1 MHKSL
6 ITNGLAALLVCV
18 GYVSPYYGDIT
29 MTTGLF
35 ALSGGVTNWLAV
47 HMLFEKVPL
56 MYGSGVVPRRFV
68 EFKSTLRALI
78 MAEFFSAEQIERFV
92 AEGPWSA
99 EEISKQVDEDL
110 IFDGIVQ
117 VIETSQLGSML
128 SMVGGRQA
136 LEPLRE
142 PVGEKVRE
150 LMATVVYD
158 VSTADDENPLIGRLI
173 DQIERII
180 DQRLAELTP
189 EHVKTIVEDIIRQH
203 LGWLV
208 VWGGVVGGLMG
219 LLIAI
224 VSV

>member
-1 MHKSL
+1 M
-6 ITNGLAALLVCV
+6 
-18 GYVSPYYGDIT
+18 
-29 MTTGLF
+29 
-35 ALSGGVTNWLAV
+35 
-47 HMLFEKVPL
+47 
-56 MYGSGVVPRRFV
+56 
-68 EFKSTLRALI
+68 
-78 MAEFFSAEQIERFV
+78 
-92 AEGPWSA
+92 
-99 EEISKQVDEDL
+99 
-110 IFDGIVQ
+110 
-117 VIETSQLGSML
+117 
-128 SMVGGRQA
+128 
-136 LEPLRE
+136 
-142 PVGEKVRE
+142 E